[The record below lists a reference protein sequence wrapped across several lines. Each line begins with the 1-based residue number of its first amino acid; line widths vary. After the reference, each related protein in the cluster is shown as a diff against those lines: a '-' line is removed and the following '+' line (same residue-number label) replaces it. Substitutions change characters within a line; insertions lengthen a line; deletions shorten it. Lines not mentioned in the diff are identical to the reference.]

1 LRWGWRPGEFMQ
13 LSAAERAFVIAGLQR
28 EMEILQ
34 QNS

>member
-1 LRWGWRPGEFMQ
+1 MQ